1 MKVLIAE
8 DDATSRNILH
18 AILARW
24 GYEVIVTSN
33 GTEALEVLQQQDAP
47 KIAVL
52 DWMMPGLDGVEVCRK
67 IQAFCADAPPYLI
80 LLTMRDDKA
89 DIVEGL
95 SAGASDYIPKPYDI
109 GELQARIEV
118 GKRVIDLQD
127 RLLSAMED
135 LSIQAR
141 TDPLTMAPNRRAIL
155 EYLKAEMERAMRETS
170 TSLWISLLDIDNFKQ
185 VNDQFGHLA
194 GDAVIRECLRRIR
207 CVIRPYD
214 YVGRWGG
221 DEFLIIVPM
230 ALSESTPDVFERIR
244 KAISD
249 HGIQTDERIGVQ
261 VTVSQG
267 TAPWDRQYSMDEFI
281 READEALYQVK
292 EDGRNRVGYSI

>member
-1 MKVLIAE
+1 
-8 DDATSRNILH
+8 
-18 AILARW
+18 
-24 GYEVIVTSN
+24 
-33 GTEALEVLQQQDAP
+33 
-47 KIAVL
+47 
-52 DWMMPGLDGVEVCRK
+52 
-67 IQAFCADAPPYLI
+67 
-80 LLTMRDDKA
+80 
-89 DIVEGL
+89 
-95 SAGASDYIPKPYDI
+95 
-109 GELQARIEV
+109 
-118 GKRVIDLQD
+118 
-127 RLLSAMED
+127 
-135 LSIQAR
+135 
-141 TDPLTMAPNRRAIL
+141 
-155 EYLKAEMERAMRETS
+155 MRETS

>member
-8 DDATSRNILH
+8 DDATSRNILR
-18 AILARW
+18 AILTRW
-24 GYEVIVTSN
+24 GYEVIVASN

-52 DWMMPGLDGVEVCRK
+52 DWMMPGLDGVEVCRR
-67 IQAFCADAPPYLI
+67 IQANHDDAPPYLI
-80 LLTMRDDKA
+80 LLTMRDEKA

-95 SAGASDYIPKPYDI
+95 RSGASDYIPKPYDI

-127 RLLSAMED
+127 SLCSAMED
-135 LSIQAR
+135 LSVQAR

-155 EYLKAEMERAMRETS
+155 ENLKAEMARAMRETNA
-170 TSLWISLLDIDNFKQ
+170 SLWISLLDIDNFKQ

-194 GDAVIRECLRRIR
+194 GDAVIKECFRRIQN
-207 CVIRPYD
+207 VIRPYD
-214 YVGRWGG
+214 YIGRWGG
-221 DEFLIIVPM
+221 DEFLIIIPM
-230 ALSESTPDVFERIR
+230 IMSASPPDVFERIR

-249 HGIQTDERIGVQ
+249 YRIQTDEGTSVQ

-267 TAPWDRQYSMDEFI
+267 TASWDRQDSMDEFI
-281 READEALYQVK
+281 RKADESLYQVK
-292 EDGRNRVGYSI
+292 EDDRNRVGYSI